1 MQVATDIRKLDNMDE
16 KIRGE
21 VRLEGSQIHELSQ
34 RIIGDMPVYP
44 GEPRPE
50 FKPYFTIGK
59 DKVNVSQLILGSHTG
74 THVDAPKHFFSN
86 GEGVDKIAP
95 ETFIGEAVI
104 LEMSYK
110 EIGHGIT
117 DADLNSYSK
126 SVKARDIILLYTGTN
141 DRLQGQDNTR
151 KNFSYLEASAAS
163 WIVNHK
169 VKCLGIDSF
178 SVEKYGF
185 AEGTVHKTLLA
196 KNIGIIEG
204 LDKALKNFV
213 GKRMFL
219 VCLPLLFKGLDGSPA
234 RAILFDIM

>member
-74 THVDAPKHFFSN
+74 THVDAPKHFFSD

-95 ETFIGEAVI
+95 ETFIVEAVI
-104 LEMSYK
+104 LDISYK

-117 DADLNSYSK
+117 DADLNSYWK
-126 SVKARDIILLYTGTN
+126 SVKTRDIILLYTGTN
-141 DRLQGQDNTR
+141 DDYRGKITLGKISPTFKHLQ
-151 KNFSYLEASAAS
+151 L
-163 WIVNHK
+163 
-169 VKCLGIDSF
+169 
-178 SVEKYGF
+178 
-185 AEGTVHKTLLA
+185 
-196 KNIGIIEG
+196 
-204 LDKALKNFV
+204 V
-213 GKRMFL
+213 G
-219 VCLPLLFKGLDGSPA
+219 S
-234 RAILFDIM
+234 

>member
-1 MQVATDIRKLDNMDE
+1 MQVATYIRKLDNMDE

-74 THVDAPKHFFSN
+74 THVDARKHFFSD
-86 GEGVDKIAP
+86 GEGVDKIEP

-104 LEMSYK
+104 LDMSYK

-117 DADLNSYSK
+117 DADLNSY
-126 SVKARDIILLYTGTN
+126 
-141 DRLQGQDNTR
+141 
-151 KNFSYLEASAAS
+151 
-163 WIVNHK
+163 
-169 VKCLGIDSF
+169 
-178 SVEKYGF
+178 
-185 AEGTVHKTLLA
+185 
-196 KNIGIIEG
+196 
-204 LDKALKNFV
+204 
-213 GKRMFL
+213 
-219 VCLPLLFKGLDGSPA
+219 
-234 RAILFDIM
+234 